1 MAQKNDNTSKKQK
14 TSGAGTSRAQK
25 SYDQTRFN
33 GLEQQQRFDELMERR
48 VLAERIF
55 DLNPEGDYRSLC
67 DLWRERKWTKLLKP
81 HCNVNTDILQ
91 EFYANA
97 FLSEG
102 TPFSSSTKVVGRTIH
117 FNRDAIS

>member
-1 MAQKNDNTSKKQK
+1 
-14 TSGAGTSRAQK
+14 
-25 SYDQTRFN
+25 
-33 GLEQQQRFDELMERR
+33 MERR

-81 HCNVNTDILQ
+81 HCNINTNILR

-97 FLSEG
+97 FPSEG
-102 TPFSSSTKVVGRTIH
+102 TPFSFSTKVAGRTIH
-117 FNRDAIS
+117 FNRDAISEFLGDPLILKEGQLCFYQATINIEPNVDKISKAILL